1 MSNIRN
7 LTLSAVLAALAA
19 GSPVAFAQDS
29 LDALLDEVQAVRA
42 DERKA
47 FEQRA
52 AEYNA
57 APPAQQQSMLAE
69 AQAKRDGLSATSTTL
84 SDQFSANEIRIN
96 EARKGLREKAA
107 TLGLTEIFGLSKQ
120 VAGDTSTLLRQSLI
134 STQFPAAKGE
144 LSRDEFLRT
153 YSTSQATPTS
163 DDLERVWFELQREM
177 TASGQV
183 ARYQA
188 NVVQPGGEAVAAE
201 VVRVGPF
208 TATSDGKFLDY
219 LPSLMTLNVFP
230 VSRRLTFWDMYRSCS
245 QPAVDM

>member
-1 MSNIRN
+1 VSNIRN
-7 LTLSAVLAALAA
+7 LTLSAALAALAA
-19 GSPVAFAQDS
+19 GMPVAFAQDS

-107 TLGLTEIFGLSKQ
+107 TLGLTEVFGLSKQ

-134 STQFPAAKGE
+134 ATQFPPAQGE

-153 YSTSQATPTS
+153 YSASQATPVVPIWS
-163 DDLERVWFELQREM
+163 IWFELQREM

-183 ARYQA
+183 ARYQY
-188 NVVQPGGEAVAAE
+188 VVQPGGEAVEAE
-201 VVRVGPF
+201 VIRIRPLRQPRM
-208 TATSDGKFLDY
+208 ANSR
-219 LPSLMTLNVFP
+219 LPAQPDDTE
-230 VSRRLTFWDMYRSCS
+230 RLPPS
-245 QPAVDM
+245 AAG